1 MSIGLPDN
9 EIAAIKECLSKIPRI
24 DQAIVFGSRAIGKYK
39 SSSDIDIVLKG
50 KDLTEK
56 DIAQLETS
64 IDDLLLPYKF
74 DFVLFST
81 ISNDDLLEHISRIGK
96 QIYP

>member
-1 MSIGLPDN
+1 MDIGLPNN
-9 EIAAIKECLSKIPRI
+9 ELAAINACLSKIPQV
-24 DQAIVFGSRAIGKYK
+24 DQAIVFGSRALEKHKAY
-39 SSSDIDIVLKG
+39 SDIDIVLKG
-50 KDLTEK
+50 NTLTEK
-56 DIAQLETS
+56 DIARLETL

-81 ISNDDLLEHISRIGK
+81 IDNSELLEHICRVGK